1 MDGND
6 ECSRK
11 HIYPS
16 AKSVQWAEE
25 CLRCDRQDHPGGRC
39 KDWNPESVCSN
50 KKVSRSFRRMEDM
63 NLIWIVTP
71 EKVDKI
77 LDIIEHLMDEEN
89 PVWFDNYSSGIVE
102 SMLDILE
109 VSDGQ

>member
-1 MDGND
+1 
-6 ECSRK
+6 
-11 HIYPS
+11 
-16 AKSVQWAEE
+16 
-25 CLRCDRQDHPGGRC
+25 
-39 KDWNPESVCSN
+39 
-50 KKVSRSFRRMEDM
+50 M